1 MSAAPEDVAVL
12 TQKSC
17 YRHLDSSTTASLIL
31 GKLFPE
37 KLPVCR
43 RKNTQVIMMTWLG
56 LEIENPRVD
65 GSIPSQATK
74 HLAKAH
80 PTRWAFAFPG

>member
-1 MSAAPEDVAVL
+1 MSAVPEDMAVP
-12 TQKSC
+12 TRKQC
-17 YRHLDSSTTASLIL
+17 YRHLDSSTTASLVL

-43 RKNTQVIMMTWLG
+43 RKNTQVIIAMWLG

-74 HLAKAH
+74 
-80 PTRWAFAFPG
+80 